1 MDLSMLSEE
10 ASNVKSKPKPI
21 LDEKGILMY
30 FHSALRNVG
39 LFTSISIAMLGY
51 SRFYRE
57 KSRLYNVSFVG
68 ISILFL
74 VFSMMINLSI
84 IKNTENWKKTHKKD
98 ILELYHLEQVPY
110 FIIATNSL
118 VLIFGLMTLYR
129 EFTK

>member
-1 MDLSMLSEE
+1 MDISRDDNKELKNGET
-10 ASNVKSKPKPI
+10 KKPI

-57 KSRLYNVSFVG
+57 KSRLYNISFIV
-68 ISILFL
+68 ISMLFL
-74 VFSMMINLSI
+74 IFSLIINYSI
-84 IKNTENWKKTHKKD
+84 IQNTKTWQKTHKVD
-98 ILELYHLEQVPY
+98 ILEMYNLEQVPY
-110 FIIATNSL
+110 FIIVTNII
-118 VLIFGLMTLYR
+118 VLLFGIMTLFR

>member
-1 MDLSMLSEE
+1 MDMALLSQE
-10 ASNVKSKPKPI
+10 ASHNKQESKQV

-74 VFSMMINLSI
+74 IFSMVINYSI
-84 IKNTENWKKTHKKD
+84 IKNTEHWKKTHKRD
-98 ILELYHLEQVPY
+98 ILEIYGLETVPY
-110 FIIATNSL
+110 FIISTNII
-118 VLIFGLMTLYR
+118 VLLFGLMTLYR
-129 EFTK
+129 ELLK